1 MVIELS
7 KFQEKIEPRIR
18 HKIMEFLQ
26 EDIGTGDITTDAI
39 IDQNIEA
46 EAMIICHED
55 AVVSGLYEASL
66 TFNLLG
72 CSTQFMIDEGEP
84 VNNRSQILRI
94 KGKAHSILK
103 CERTAL
109 NILGRMSGVTTE
121 TNELVKEATKWNKNI
136 RIASTRKTQ
145 PGFTMF
151 DKKAVK
157 IGGGDTHRY
166 RLDDAVLI
174 KDNHLKI
181 IGSIDLAVKTARKKV
196 SFTKKIE
203 VEVSTIEESIQAVE
217 SGADIVLLDNMK
229 PQKVSNIVKTLE
241 KKHLRKKV
249 FLEASG
255 GIDKKNIKRY
265 SETGVDAISLGTITH
280 SVKNINFS
288 LDII

>member
-265 SETGVDAISLGTITH
+265 SETGVDAISLGAITH